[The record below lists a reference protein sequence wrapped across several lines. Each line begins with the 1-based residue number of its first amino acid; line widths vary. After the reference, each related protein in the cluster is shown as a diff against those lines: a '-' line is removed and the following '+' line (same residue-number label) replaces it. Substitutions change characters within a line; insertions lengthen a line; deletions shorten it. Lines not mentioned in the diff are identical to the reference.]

1 MAVPFFL
8 IAFVVLLNFGISFW
22 NARAVGLMWVETKQI
37 GGFTRFMTWMGWI
50 MSASGFTWCY
60 LVILLFGAYYGQP
73 AFIKPGQPMLIT
85 QENLMQGFS
94 LGYLIILPGILFSGL
109 MIWVDSLV
117 QAWRRRDAT
126 SIGIAAWNTFAQV
139 HNTYSAI
146 QGVPQAMKAVGG
158 LFAGKGDARGKV
170 LLLIIALVAAAV
182 VSGVLTTMAIVAHY
196 AGSRPLPSRN
206 AYA

>member
-170 LLLIIALVAAAV
+170 LLLMIGLVAAAV
-182 VSGVLTTMAIVAHY
+182 VSGVLTTMTIVAHY

>member
-73 AFIKPGQPMLIT
+73 AFIKPGHPMLIT
-85 QENLMQGFS
+85 PENLTQGFS

-117 QAWRRRDAT
+117 RAWRDRSAAN
-126 SIGIAAWNTFAQV
+126 IGIAAWNTFAQV

-170 LLLIIALVAAAV
+170 LLLMIGLVAAAV
-182 VSGVLTTMAIVAHY
+182 VSGVLTTMTIVAHY